1 MKDDRVQCCEKL
13 GELIMPSNA
22 GMVLNVYLRAAC
34 HSKAINYFIQWGKY
48 DKIVPYASSVG
59 LKMDG
64 ASMLS
69 QLLFRNSQGTLDL
82 IKSLVN
88 AEGLGLEDEHHR
100 KININTINKKY
111 KWWQWSL

>member
-1 MKDDRVQCCEKL
+1 
-13 GELIMPSNA
+13 
-22 GMVLNVYLRAAC
+22 
-34 HSKAINYFIQWGKY
+34 
-48 DKIVPYASSVG
+48 
-59 LKMDG
+59 MDG

-111 KWWQWSL
+111 K